1 VSEIIDPDQALAD
14 LRLSRPDIPAIASP
28 ALRKHFADQHLA
40 AEAVGELARRGGV
53 GAVVLTHNPIN
64 DTGVQRA
71 GNTIAALY
79 PGPVAFAA
87 NLDTY

>member
-14 LRLSRPDIPAIASP
+14 LRASRPDIPATASP
-28 ALRKHFADQHLA
+28 ALRKHFAEQHLT
-40 AEAVGELARRGGV
+40 AEAVGGLARRAAV

-71 GNTIAALY
+71 GTTIAGLY

-87 NLDTY
+87 DLDTY